1 MRATSVTAIAW
12 HVAPRRVNPDSARG
26 AGGYRRRMGLFRRD
40 PQRVTLES
48 NEAELRATQ
57 PPWSLW
63 ADGFGK
69 LGIRAIQ
76 IIVVVAV
83 AAGIIFAIQQ
93 LTLVT
98 IPLVIALILACA
110 FAPVM
115 AWMRRRGVPSLPAT
129 LIALLAITTLLA
141 GIGWL
146 IVWAVRDQWDE
157 LYAQAVDGIQKV
169 IAWVRTLPFA
179 PRQEQLDEWVAAV
192 LDFVTSAQFGSGA
205 LAGVGAVANF
215 VTGFVLMVT
224 ILFFFLK
231 DGPQMWEFLLRP
243 FRGSHYVRARRI
255 GDKTVGVLGSYV
267 RGTAT
272 VALVDAVGIL
282 IGLLILGVPLAIPLS
297 VLVFLLA
304 FIPIVGATLAGIIA
318 ALVALVA
325 NGWVNALFVVGV
337 VVLVNQLEGNFL
349 QPVLMGRSMKLHAF
363 VILVALTVG
372 TVLGGIV
379 GAVLAVPI
387 AAAVWG
393 AIQVWDGPDLPAR
406 WARPKHPIEA

>member
-1 MRATSVTAIAW
+1 MGFFRSE
-12 HVAPRRVNPDSARG
+12 PRTVR
-26 AGGYRRRMGLFRRD
+26 
-40 PQRVTLES
+40 LES
-48 NEAELRATQ
+48 HDAELKASRA
-57 PPWSLW
+57 PWSLW

-69 LGIRAIQ
+69 LAIRALQ
-76 IIVVVAV
+76 IIVVVTV
-83 AAGIIFAIQQ
+83 AAAIIFAIQS

-110 FAPVM
+110 FNPVM
-115 AWMRRRGVPSLPAT
+115 NWMRRRGVPSILAT
-129 LIALLAITTLLA
+129 IITMLAIVVILGLL
-141 GIGWL
+141 GWL

-157 LYAQAVDGIQKV
+157 LYAQALAGFDNLV
-169 IAWVRTLPFA
+169 AWAQSLPFEFLQ
-179 PRQEQLDEWVAAV
+179 PDQVDEWVAT
-192 LDFVTSAQFGSGA
+192 LTDFVTSAQFGSGA

-215 VTGFVLMVT
+215 VTGLVLMVT

-243 FRGSHYVRARRI
+243 FRGENYVRARRI
-255 GDKTVGVLGSYV
+255 GDKTTTVLGSYV

-272 VALVDAVGIL
+272 VAAVDAIGIL
-282 IGLLILGVPLAIPLS
+282 IGLLILQVPLAIPLA

-304 FIPIVGATLAGIIA
+304 FIPIVGATVAGILA

-349 QPVLMGRSMKLHAF
+349 QPFLMGRSMKLHAF

-372 TVLGGIV
+372 AVLGGIV

-387 AAAVWG
+387 AAAAWG
-393 AIQVWDGPDLPAR
+393 VIQVWDGPDLPAR
-406 WARPKHPIEA
+406 WARPKHPIES